1 MLTMTVLPDREAF
14 LRIVDRSRGSVLL
27 QLPDRTAC
35 DLKHDSTARQ
45 MLHLLN
51 PGPEGITLR
60 LTDPRDLPAYLHY
73 MMEAPLQAEKDRR

>member
-1 MLTMTVLPDREAF
+1 MLQMMMLPDRDRF
-14 LRIVDRSRGSVLL
+14 LEIVDHSRGSVLL

-35 DLKHDSTARQ
+35 DLKHDSAARQ

>member
-1 MLTMTVLPDREAF
+1 MLTMTILPDREAF

-27 QLPDRTAC
+27 QLPDQTTC
-35 DLKHDSTARQ
+35 DLKHDPAVRQ
-45 MLHLLN
+45 MLHLLD

-60 LTDPRDLPAYLHY
+60 LTNPEDLPAYLHY

>member
-27 QLPDRTAC
+27 QLPDRTA
-35 DLKHDSTARQ
+35 
-45 MLHLLN
+45 
-51 PGPEGITLR
+51 
-60 LTDPRDLPAYLHY
+60 YLHY

>member
-1 MLTMTVLPDREAF
+1 MLTMTLLPDREEF

-27 QLPDRTAC
+27 QLPDQTTC
-35 DLKHDSTARQ
+35 DLKHDPAARQ
-45 MLHLLN
+45 MLHLLD

-60 LTDPRDLPAYLHY
+60 LTNPEDLPAYLHY